1 MDTII
6 LASKSPRR
14 LELLRQIGIPVTVVP
29 SQVKEIILGQS
40 PEEIVRGLS
49 EQKCT
54 DTAAS
59 VTDGCVI
66 GADTIV
72 VLDGEIL
79 GKPKD
84 EAEAFVMLSALSG
97 RSHEVYTGVTMVQ
110 KMEGVQTKKET
121 FAVCTSVHVCPM
133 SEDEIL
139 AYIATGDPMDKA
151 GAYGIQGIFARHV
164 EKIDGDYYNVVG
176 LPVSAVYQKLKSW
189 GLTG

>member
-1 MDTII
+1 MIFPVGRLPHGPRNLITDVPGVRVGHCTID
-6 LASKSPRR
+6 
-14 LELLRQIGIPVTVVP
+14 E
-29 SQVKEIILGQS
+29 
-40 PEEIVRGLS
+40 
-49 EQKCT
+49 
-54 DTAAS
+54 
-59 VTDGCVI
+59 
-66 GADTIV
+66 
-72 VLDGEIL
+72 GEC
-79 GKPKD
+79 
-84 EAEAFVMLSALSG
+84 
-97 RSHEVYTGVTMVQ
+97 HTGVTMVQ

-139 AYIATGDPMDKA
+139 VYIATGDPMDKA